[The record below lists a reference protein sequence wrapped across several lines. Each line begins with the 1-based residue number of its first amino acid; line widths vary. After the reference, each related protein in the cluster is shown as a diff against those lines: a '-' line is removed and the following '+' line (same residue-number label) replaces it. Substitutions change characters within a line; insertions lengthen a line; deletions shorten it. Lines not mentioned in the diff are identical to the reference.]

1 MDLQVLFRGFV
12 VGIALAAPVGP
23 IAILVVK
30 RSLSDGA
37 VVGIASGLGVA
48 VADAIYAAVGA
59 LGLASLG
66 LASSGFV
73 FRIAGGLFLVGL
85 GARTLFSAS
94 PPRAAAGTRVSRR
107 RAFLGTLLYTLA
119 NPISI
124 LSFAAV
130 AASLRGD
137 VFSLASGVFFGSLT
151 WWLLLATVAGLLRA
165 RVSDRLF
172 SWANRAA
179 GVALVVFGVVALAQ
193 R

>member
-12 VGIALAAPVGP
+12 VGLALAAPVGP

-30 RSLSDGA
+30 RSLADGP
-37 VVGIASGLGVA
+37 VIGVASGLGVA

-66 LASSGFV
+66 LASSGLF
-73 FRIAGGLFLVGL
+73 FRVAGGLFLVGL
-85 GARTLFSAS
+85 GARTFFAAT
-94 PPRAAAGTRVSRR
+94 PRAAPGARISRA

-137 VFSLASGVFFGSLT
+137 VFSLAGGVFLGSLT
-151 WWLLLATVAGLLRA
+151 WWVVLATAAGLLRS

-179 GVALVVFGVVALAQ
+179 GVALVVFGVLALAQ